1 MAIPTPAQ
9 TIIDPNSDPALSVY
23 GDAAPGTITTGNVT
37 INITN
42 VEEVT
47 RNTIINQ
54 TLNNAAGGTNS
65 TVQFNLNNQLVGDSG
80 LTYDPNSDSLTVAGT
95 ITAGQFAGSGAQLT
109 NVQGTQV
116 VGPVSLSSS
125 ATVAEYVSNAIQA
138 NITSVGTLSTLNVSG
153 NADINS
159 VKTNSLL
166 YANGEP
172 WIFDL
177 GTGNILF
184 AGSLL
189 YSESNS
195 TISIS
200 PSYQENAWASIN
212 IPGDSDAL
220 GNDLTITNEVNGV
233 NILTGQSNSN
243 LTFNWNFNNVGT
255 TTLPGLLVFSNTP
268 GAIMTDSANN
278 IVLVTSYGNTANS
291 VSTTLIDG
299 GAYQVSTANTNYQW
313 EFDETGNLTLPADNP
328 TIIGGGVAGIDSLG
342 TINLIPDGS
351 LATDQYI
358 IVDPTAPNHIHLRAG
373 GTGDASTAD
382 LFLGAEETFVQV
394 SDSTGTVTVS
404 TKDGVGNTFSYQFTN
419 DGSLTVPNAVSATG
433 NISGA
438 SLSVSGNVDASNLLT
453 SGVMSAGGNISG
465 GNLSISGNINAGNL
479 IGDGSNLTN
488 LPSQL
493 GNFEITTNTLSVNNN
508 SLDINIQTASANAG
522 TPNGQDINLTA
533 ANGFDTGI
541 GGEVNI
547 TAGNGG
553 ANGTGQGGAI
563 AITAG
568 NGTVDSLAGSI
579 TITAGQNDGTG
590 DAGSITLYAGVAE
603 DGDGGDIVISAAGSN
618 NGTGGDVTISAGG
631 SNTAANGVITLT
643 TDGTENYVFSGTVLE
658 LPTSNIPSIQAVN
671 TYPSMMAYGSGSH
684 GGPELNWLD
693 NDDPANNFSNLNTIR
708 NTLYLNESQFYVG
721 FNENG
726 NATPTFAGAFT
737 IDAADGL
744 VTAPVDMSV
753 IGNLAAGN
761 ITTIGS
767 GGNITGANVV
777 SANLFQGNLSALGNV
792 EGNIIVGAYLYGD
805 GSNITGVTSTGFANG
820 NSNIGIINNANINF
834 SSAGVANVVVI
845 TDTGANV
852 AGYVDATYFVGDGA
866 NLTNLS
872 VTLANLDNGNS
883 NVVVTANGNVTI
895 TSSANATMVVTDTGA
910 NVTGYVDATYFVGD
924 GANLTGIALSIIDN
938 GNSNVVVN
946 LDSDIQ
952 FSSNGNLT
960 MSITDTGAN
969 VTGYVD
975 ATYFVGDGANITGI
989 TLANLDNG
997 NSNVVVTANGNVTI
1011 TSSANA
1017 TMTVTDT
1024 GANVTGY
1031 VDATYFVGDGANI
1044 TGITLANL
1052 DNGNSNIVITAN
1064 ANITFTSSA
1073 NAIMTITDTGA
1084 NVTGYANITA
1094 NANVGNLGTGGIIT
1108 ATGNITGAKVAAT
1121 YAVQLPVYADATAR
1135 DAAVTAPSAGMLVFN
1150 TADGF
1155 QGYDGSAWGNI
1166 TLT

>member
-23 GDAAPGTITTGNVT
+23 GEAVPGTITTGNVT

-47 RNTIINQ
+47 RTTVINQ
-54 TLNNAAGGTNS
+54 TLNNAAGGANS
-65 TVQFNLNNQLVGDSG
+65 TVQFNINNQLVGDSG
-80 LTYDPNSDSLTVAGT
+80 LTYDPNTDSLTVAGT

-109 NVQGTQV
+109 NVQGAQV
-116 VGPVSLSSS
+116 VGPVNLAAS
-125 ATVAEYVSNAIQA
+125 ATVADSVSNAAQP
-138 NITSVGTLSTLNVSG
+138 NITSVGTLTSLNVLG
-153 NADINS
+153 NADLNN
-159 VKTNSLL
+159 VKTNNLL

-195 TISIS
+195 SITLS
-200 PSYQENAWASIN
+200 PSYSQNASSTITV
-212 IPGDSDAL
+212 PSDSDAV
-220 GNDLTITNEVNGV
+220 GNNLTIVNEINGV
-233 NILTGQSNSN
+233 QITTGDGAN
-243 LTFNWNFNNVGT
+243 LYNFTFDNTGNLSIPNQ
-255 TTLPGLLVFSNTP
+255 LIFSNTS
-268 GAIMTDSANN
+268 GAILTDTANN
-278 IVLVTSYGNTANS
+278 ISLSTSNGNTANS
-291 VSTTLIDG
+291 VSVLLEDG
-299 GAYQVSTANTNYQW
+299 GSFQVSTANAGFQW
-313 EFDETGNLTLPADNP
+313 DFDETGNLTLPANNP
-328 TIIGGGVAGIDSLG
+328 SIIGGGTAGIDSLG

-373 GTGDASTAD
+373 GTGDASSAD

-394 SDSTGTVTVS
+394 SDSAGTVTVS
-404 TKDGVGNTFSYQFTN
+404 TKDGVGNTFSYAFTN
-419 DGSLTVPNAVSATG
+419 DGSLNVPNEVSATG

-438 SLSVSGNVDASNLLT
+438 SLSVSGNVNASNYLT
-453 SGVMSAGGNISG
+453 AGILSAGGNITG

-493 GNFEITTNTLSVNNN
+493 GNFQISTNTLSVNNN
-508 SLDINIQTASANAG
+508 ALDINIQTASANAG

-590 DAGSITLYAGVAE
+590 DAGSVTIYAGVAE

-618 NGTGGDVTISAGG
+618 NGVGGNVTISAGV
-631 SNTAANGVITLT
+631 SNTAANGMITLNVAGS
-643 TDGTENYVFSGTVLE
+643 DNYSFSGSVLE
-658 LPTSNIPSIQAVN
+658 LPNSDDPSIQVAN
-671 TYPSMMAYGSGSH
+671 AYPVMISYGSGVH
-684 GGPELNWLD
+684 GGPELNWMD
-693 NDDPANNFSNLNTIR
+693 NDDPANNFGNVNTIR
-708 NTLYLNESQFYVG
+708 NTMYLNETEFYVG

-726 NATPTFAGAFT
+726 NGTPTFAGAFT
-737 IDAADGL
+737 IDAANGL
-744 VTAPVDMSV
+744 VTTPADMSV

-767 GGNITGANVV
+767 GGNITGANVI

-845 TDTGANV
+845 TDTGANI

-895 TSSANATMVVTDTGA
+895 TSSANATMVVTNTGA

-924 GANLTGIALSIIDN
+924 GANLTGVALSILDN

-952 FSSNGNLT
+952 LSSNGNLT
-960 MSITDTGAN
+960 MS
-969 VTGYVD
+969 
-975 ATYFVGDGANITGI
+975 
-989 TLANLDNG
+989 
-997 NSNVVVTANGNVTI
+997 
-1011 TSSANA
+1011 
-1017 TMTVTDT
+1017 VTDT

-1073 NAIMTITDTGA
+1073 NATMTITDTGA

-1121 YAVQLPVYADATAR
+1121 YAIQLPVYADATAR

-1166 TLT
+1166 ALT